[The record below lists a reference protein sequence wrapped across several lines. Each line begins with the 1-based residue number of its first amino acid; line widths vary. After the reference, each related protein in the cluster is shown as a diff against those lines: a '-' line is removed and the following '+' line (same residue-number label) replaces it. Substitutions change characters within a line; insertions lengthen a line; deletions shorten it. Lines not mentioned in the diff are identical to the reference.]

1 MQKTLK
7 SLLPFPVVT
16 NLHPF
21 QKHLSKVTQKQYS
34 LKLNHHD
41 ALLFHCKTGV
51 LYSPGYL
58 FSLGAFQPGFFDSLG
73 FLKAQ
78 GTKIQ
83 SLADYLYSTQQA
95 SKNCLCC
102 SLFIFFQNLTKG
114 EAMYKFEAIIVKKPV
129 HNCSHIYIFFT
140 WLIRSHL

>member
-1 MQKTLK
+1 MQNTLK

-34 LKLNHHD
+34 LKLNHHY
-41 ALLFHCKTGV
+41 ALFCHCKTGV

-58 FSLGAFQPGFFDSLG
+58 FSLGVCQPGLLDSLG

-83 SLADYLYSTQQA
+83 SSVDYLYFTQQA
-95 SKNCLCC
+95 SKKCLCP
-102 SLFIFFQNLTKG
+102 SLFIFFQNSTKG
-114 EAMYKFEAIIVKKPV
+114 EAMYKFAAIFVYFSPGSNVKL
-129 HNCSHIYIFFT
+129 SQ
-140 WLIRSHL
+140 L